1 MSDDSAECPL
11 WGGLS
16 ADVSG
21 RSSGPGETADVRL
34 GLIAG
39 DIRRG
44 TPGADTGQLPAMQ
57 VSEAARPRGHRVV
70 VQLSD
75 RVADLVGGL
84 GFCIQ
89 GIRRPD
95 GERALPGGERPCS
108 VDAVMVTQP
117 RAAGWKRVP
126 LGSRT
131 IPWSSR

>member
-70 VQLSD
+70 VQL
-75 RVADLVGGL
+75 
-84 GFCIQ
+84 
-89 GIRRPD
+89 
-95 GERALPGGERPCS
+95 
-108 VDAVMVTQP
+108 VTAWP
-117 RAAGWKRVP
+117 ISLAGWVSVFK
-126 LGSRT
+126 GSAAQMEKGRCQVASALVQ
-131 IPWSSR
+131 WMR